1 MVMLGDILAA
11 ARDSS
16 SSFEAWLARC
26 DPELG
31 EKVRTAAT
39 AQGISVTGYVRS
51 AISDFNRLAPEE
63 DWASLTSSLRDT
75 DDPGTTCLLG
85 MIHWRLTVRGCA
97 EHSTHSGPHSIAEG
111 AR

>member
-1 MVMLGDILAA
+1 MPMLGDILAA

-16 SSFEAWLARC
+16 SGFESWLGRC

-31 EKVRTAAT
+31 EKVRNAAQ
-39 AQGISVTGYVRS
+39 AQGLSVTGYVRA

-85 MIHWRLTVRGCA
+85 MVRWRLTVRGCRA
-97 EHSTHSGPHSIAEG
+97 HSGNSEPHGTAER
-111 AR
+111 A

>member
-1 MVMLGDILAA
+1 MAMLGDILAA

-16 SSFEAWLARC
+16 SGFEAWLEC
-26 DPELG
+26 GDPELG
-31 EKVRTAAT
+31 EKVRAAAT
-39 AQGISVTGYVRS
+39 AQGVSVTGFVRG

-85 MIHWRLTVRGCA
+85 MVHWRLTVRGCA
-97 EHSTHSGPHSIAEG
+97 EHSTHQGSHSIAEG